1 LLFLS
6 HFLCFSVIFEKILIF
21 FFLFFKKIWLLSNQ
35 SADEVKRLSLIV
47 DKQEAIK
54 TFLSGITE
62 EEIEEENACEST
74 ANVAKHIETI
84 QINTANNIV
93 DLGHNI
99 GESSTDDFKD
109 DCMKSNMD
117 DQNTNSIESKFE
129 LDPRFSGGVLQD
141 NHSDE
146 IAEKNQISNSCNSY
160 NVSFIFYSYRIFK
173 SKKSFQ
179 MVICF

>member
-1 LLFLS
+1 
-6 HFLCFSVIFEKILIF
+6 
-21 FFLFFKKIWLLSNQ
+21 
-35 SADEVKRLSLIV
+35 
-47 DKQEAIK
+47 
-54 TFLSGITE
+54 
-62 EEIEEENACEST
+62 
-74 ANVAKHIETI
+74 
-84 QINTANNIV
+84 
-93 DLGHNI
+93 LGHNI

-160 NVSFIFYSYRIFK
+160 NVSFIFYSNRIFK